1 MSIGTEQEKL
11 ARGSHCKDLKFYGEN
26 LYLSVFI
33 CVHLWQKT
41 LKINFTSQK
50 NYQMASCAQYIVIWE
65 TFNIILKNNIIN
77 INIFHT
83 VYPPQLL

>member
-1 MSIGTEQEKL
+1 MNIDTDQHKW

-33 CVHLWQKT
+33 YVHLWQKI

-50 NYQMASCAQYIVIWE
+50 N
-65 TFNIILKNNIIN
+65 
-77 INIFHT
+77 
-83 VYPPQLL
+83 